1 VGVSPTS
8 DWFATECLRILASK
22 YSHDVQNDGLF
33 ASQTQYDDFLW
44 NGVDAGKPTNA
55 KVIRLKGERLRF
67 MNSCFGGKC
76 VIHFN
81 KFRLQYGQEL
91 TKQICTYVATLSD

>member
-8 DWFATECLRILASK
+8 DWFATECLGILASK
-22 YSHDVQNDGLF
+22 YSDDVQNDGLF

-44 NGVDAGKPTNA
+44 NGVDAGKAKNA
-55 KVIRLKGERLRF
+55 KERLRF

-76 VIHFN
+76 VLHFN

-91 TKQICTYVATLSD
+91 TKRICTYV